1 MLRFNYRLWPI
12 KKLTAVLYIWCV
24 LWTVVIYCLIKITR
38 LNVFFTNYLAFIVKI
53 CIFGLVL
60 SIFFISSIYFFILI
74 WWKLSQCKSLLLL
87 WWVHHILSASQSII
101 PWGSSPETTFQTR
114 SGLLT
119 MKTPPLHLPQCSSGF
134 LFDILLSCVSHTYFI
149 EDSARGKW
157 Q

>member
-60 SIFFISSIYFFILI
+60 SIFFISSIYFLILI

-101 PWGSSPETTFQTR
+101 PWGSSPETIFQTR